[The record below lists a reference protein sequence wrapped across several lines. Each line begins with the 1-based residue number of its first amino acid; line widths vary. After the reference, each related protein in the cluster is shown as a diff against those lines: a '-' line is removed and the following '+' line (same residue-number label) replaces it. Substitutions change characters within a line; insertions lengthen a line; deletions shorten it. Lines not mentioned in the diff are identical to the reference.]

1 MRNINSDSITNTAD
15 AIGDLVAEKNLAYGD
30 AFSKAGE
37 VLKILYPDGVSTD
50 KYLDILV
57 TVRILDKLFR
67 IANSKDAFGESPW
80 QDIAGYGILMS
91 AYSNAKIEEK

>member
-1 MRNINSDSITNTAD
+1 MKSINSNLIHNTAE
-15 AIGDLVAEKNLAYGD
+15 AIGTLVVQKNIAYGD

-37 VLKILYPDGVSTD
+37 VLKVLYPNGIQPD

-67 IANSKDAFGESPW
+67 IANNKNAFDENPW
-80 QDIAGYGILMS
+80 QDIAGYGMLMS
-91 AYSNAKIEEK
+91 AYSNTEKEEK